1 MKINENIALAK
12 SILRKSGIEVD
23 SVEYKDYLSIRDIV
37 GKEYAYIGIL
47 TRLRFVD
54 NVVDI
59 EELKSIYDVLK
70 TLNSI

>member
-23 SVEYKDYLSIRDIV
+23 SDEYKDYLKIRDIV

>member
-1 MKINENIALAK
+1 L
-12 SILRKSGIEVD
+12 SI
-23 SVEYKDYLSIRDIV
+23 KDYLKIRDIV

>member
-1 MKINENIALAK
+1 L
-12 SILRKSGIEVD
+12 SI
-23 SVEYKDYLSIRDIV
+23 KDYLKIRDIV

-54 NVVDI
+54 NVDI